1 MSLNLSKLVNKYEL
15 IWFDGET
22 LHLELPSQAL
32 LMEIMKI
39 EDIEDDTEQFK
50 AILKIL
56 KNILNSNEEGR
67 KFTDSDIK
75 SIPLNVIELIL
86 SDYVNSINSS
96 LGE

>member
-1 MSLNLSKLVNKYEL
+1 MLDLSTLVNKYS
-15 IWFDGET
+15 IVWFDGQE

-56 KNILNSNEEGR
+56 KSILNSNEEGR

>member
-1 MSLNLSKLVNKYEL
+1 MLDLSKLVNKYEL
-15 IWFDGET
+15 IWFDGEK

-39 EDIEDDTEQFK
+39 EDIEDDAEQFK

-56 KNILNSNEEGR
+56 KSILNSNEEGR

>member
-1 MSLNLSKLVNKYEL
+1 MLDLSKLVRHYSIK
-15 IWFDGET
+15 WFDGEE
-22 LHLELPSQAL
+22 LHLELPSQSL

-56 KNILNSNEEGR
+56 KTILNTNEEGR
-67 KFTDSDIK
+67 EFTDDDVK
-75 SIPLNVIELIL
+75 SIPLNYIELIL
-86 SDYVNSINSS
+86 SDYVNSVNSS